1 MKWLK
6 TYQITKRL
14 LVTFANAWPEVEE
27 LPLGVV
33 TVDACTA
40 TDNGASDAWLSCR
53 PFFTFSAEMTTT
65 VAENAPSLT
74 ACSLL
79 NRGETVKEQKL

>member
-1 MKWLK
+1 MKLFKVMQFVLFFIIKFVKSCVTNIARMEWLK

-14 LVTFANAWPEVEE
+14 LVTFVNAWPEVGE
-27 LPLGVV
+27 LPLGIV

-53 PFFTFSAEMTTT
+53 PFFT
-65 VAENAPSLT
+65 
-74 ACSLL
+74 LL
-79 NRGETVKEQKL
+79 LR